1 MALNKCCFCVDLR
14 NGAVAIAVL
23 HILGALGSLGW
34 GIQNGITWMPI
45 LDCIVG
51 IAAGVCLLYGAIKYN
66 TIATVIHLV
75 LALIEIIFL
84 FVMAILIFVGFAAL
98 LNATGGDF
106 QWFHYLTLVIAVTI
120 IVWALVEIYFCVCV
134 YRFYQ
139 QLKSG
144 MITSPA

>member
-1 MALNKCCFCVDLR
+1 MVLRNCCFCVDLR

-23 HILGALGSLGW
+23 HILGALANLGY
-34 GIQNGITWMPI
+34 GIQTVSWMLI
-45 LDCIVG
+45 LDFLVG

-66 TIATVIHLV
+66 AIATVIHLV

-84 FVMAILIFVGFAAL
+84 FVIAILILVGFASWL
-98 LNATGGDF
+98 HLDGGELS
-106 QWFHYLTLVIAVTI
+106 WWHILTLIIAVTI

-134 YRFYQ
+134 YSFYK

-144 MITSPA
+144 IITSTA